1 MGSDP
6 APFFANLFLDHKEMY
21 WVKEQRKLGK
31 NNIRKINNSF
41 PFVDDLLSLND
52 DSSLQKNCKD
62 IYPAEF
68 ELKKENNT
76 NSYASFLD
84 IYIYIE
90 NGEFHRKLFDKRN
103 NFSFDIVRMPFYY
116 THVPSKIF
124 YGSTGAEFLRISK
137 ATNKIEDFSC
147 TFKQLLI
154 QMIKKSGQMR
164 KIKLSLRKMIQ
175 RYQEVF
181 IKFNKSI

>member
-6 APFFANLFLDHKEMY
+6 APFFANLFLDHREMY

-76 NSYASFLD
+76 NSCASFLD

-90 NGEFHRKLFDKRN
+90 NGEFHRKLFDKRG

-116 THVPSKIF
+116 THVPRKIF

-137 ATNKIEDFSC
+137 AKRF
-147 TFKQLLI
+147 FL
-154 QMIKKSGQMR
+154 
-164 KIKLSLRKMIQ
+164 
-175 RYQEVF
+175 YF
-181 IKFNKSI
+181 